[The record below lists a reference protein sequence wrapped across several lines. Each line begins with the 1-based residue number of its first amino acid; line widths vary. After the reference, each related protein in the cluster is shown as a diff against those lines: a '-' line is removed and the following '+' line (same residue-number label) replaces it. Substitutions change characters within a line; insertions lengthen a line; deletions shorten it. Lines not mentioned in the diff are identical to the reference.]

1 MTDNV
6 TGLKR
11 RAEIL
16 GVDLLCSTALTAA
29 DRHSQAQPAQ
39 PAQPSFSRFT
49 GDRLRKGACLIL
61 APKVGLKVGAA
72 VPSMSR

>member
-16 GVDLLCSTALTAA
+16 GVDLLCSTAFTAA
-29 DRHSQAQPAQ
+29 DTDTAKHSQHSQH
-39 PAQPSFSRFT
+39 SLGSH